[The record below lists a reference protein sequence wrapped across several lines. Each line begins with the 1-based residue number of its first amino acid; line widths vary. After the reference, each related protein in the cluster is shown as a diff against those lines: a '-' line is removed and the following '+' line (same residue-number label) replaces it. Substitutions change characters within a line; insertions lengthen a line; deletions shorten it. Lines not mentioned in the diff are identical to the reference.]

1 MTLCIDLEEKVLVNW
16 LLYCTACTKYRE
28 GSTHTVQGGNII
40 ENCSEESGHK
50 SVYEKVVIN
59 GL

>member
-1 MTLCIDLEEKVLVNW
+1 MYWFRRKVLKNW
-16 LLYCTACTKYRE
+16 SLYCTACTEYRE

-40 ENCSEESGHK
+40 ENCSEDSGHK
-50 SVYEKVVIN
+50 SVYGKVVIN